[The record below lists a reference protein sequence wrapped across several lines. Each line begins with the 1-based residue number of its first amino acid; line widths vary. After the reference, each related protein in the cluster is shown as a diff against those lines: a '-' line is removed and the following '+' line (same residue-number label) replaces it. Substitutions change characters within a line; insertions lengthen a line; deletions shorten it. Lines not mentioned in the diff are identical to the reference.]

1 METIEIYKKSGK
13 TATVDGQAGEYLDG
27 LKQEIESLQQW
38 QEYYK
43 SSGLDGQANLFERK
57 AAYFR
62 KKKLLTER
70 GFPYPK
76 ISNEQLEVLNSVFN
90 RCVPAEEFS
99 AQSMPSDVVAA
110 YIEAKEYKEVGVFDA
125 INVMYYDGD
134 PILIAS
140 KCGQNDEEQHYLLAR
155 WGDGLKPWEWFMG
168 HYLNQKRANI
178 PSLRLRLGVVIAS
191 IILIASYFLFSI
203 DSASGA
209 FFLGLGIMCFAVSVG
224 FLVARSKAQKSY
236 SRLLNEPAPS
246 PFAAAAS

>member
-13 TATVDGQAGEYLDG
+13 TATADGEFLDS

-43 SSGLDGQANLFERK
+43 SSGLDGQAKLFERK

-99 AQSMPSDVVAA
+99 SQSMPSDVVAA
-110 YIEAKEYKEVGVFDA
+110 
-125 INVMYYDGD
+125 
-134 PILIAS
+134 
-140 KCGQNDEEQHYLLAR
+140 
-155 WGDGLKPWEWFMG
+155 
-168 HYLNQKRANI
+168 
-178 PSLRLRLGVVIAS
+178 
-191 IILIASYFLFSI
+191 
-203 DSASGA
+203 
-209 FFLGLGIMCFAVSVG
+209 
-224 FLVARSKAQKSY
+224 
-236 SRLLNEPAPS
+236 
-246 PFAAAAS
+246 